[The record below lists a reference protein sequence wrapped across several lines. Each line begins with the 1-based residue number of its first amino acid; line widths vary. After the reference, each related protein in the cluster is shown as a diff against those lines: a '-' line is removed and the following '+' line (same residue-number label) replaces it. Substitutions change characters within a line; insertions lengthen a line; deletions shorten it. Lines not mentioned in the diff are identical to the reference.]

1 MRNVLKILTCLFL
14 CASFACQNRS
24 GFLPTAKPESVGM
37 SSARL
42 QILDRIIQE
51 AVDHEDFPGAD
62 ILVARR
68 GKIVWRKVYGH
79 SQWIP
84 EFAPM
89 EISMIFDLAS
99 ITKPVAT
106 ATSLMI
112 LAENGDLSLWDK
124 VVDYIPEF
132 VPYLDED
139 TEPGEDACIW
149 HLLTHT
155 AGLPDYIWELEV
167 LEEYGNPISL
177 ESLVEYIAQLDK
189 LYPPGED
196 FFYSCLDFISLSYI
210 VKKVSGKSIAEFAQ
224 ENIFSPLNMQ
234 HTFYTPP
241 EEFYSRCVPTEV
253 IEGRPLIGIVHDPLA
268 GLLGGVSGNAGLFST
283 ADDLAVFAQ
292 MMLNGGEF
300 NGVRILSPL
309 AVERMSE
316 IYHIVDFA
324 GRGLGWDLN
333 SSFSTNQGS
342 LFGPRTFGHTG
353 YTGTSLIIDP
363 ETETLVIFLTNRV
376 HPYDEGE
383 IVSLRS
389 RVANVVASSI
399 IKKF

>member
-1 MRNVLKILTCLFL
+1 MRNVPKILTCLFL
-14 CASFACQNRS
+14 LVGSACQTQTGS
-24 GFLPTAKPESVGM
+24 LPFAKPESVGM

-42 QILDRIIQE
+42 QILDKIIQE
-51 AVDHEDFPGAD
+51 AVNREDFPGAD
-62 ILVARR
+62 ILVARK

-84 EFAPM
+84 EYVPM
-89 EISMIFDLAS
+89 KISMIFDMAS
-99 ITKPVAT
+99 LTKPVAT

-112 LAENGDLSLWDK
+112 LAENGYLSLWDS

-132 VPYLDED
+132 IPYVDED
-139 TEPGEDACIW
+139 GEFGEDARIW

-167 LEEYGNPISL
+167 LEEFGNPISL
-177 ESLVEYIAQLDK
+177 ESLVKYIAQLEK

-196 FFYSCLDFISLSYI
+196 FFYSCLDFITLTLI
-210 VKKVSGKSIAEFAQ
+210 VKKVSGKTLAEFAH

-241 EEFYSRCVPTEV
+241 AEFYPRCVSTEV
-253 IEGRPLIGIVHDPLA
+253 IEGLPLIGIVHDPLA
-268 GLLGGVSGNAGLFST
+268 RLLGGVSGNAGLFST

-292 MMLNGGEF
+292 MMLNQGEF
-300 NGVRILSPL
+300 NGVRIISPL

-316 IYHIVDFA
+316 IYRLADFA
-324 GRGLGWDLN
+324 GRGLGWDLD
-333 SSFSTNQGS
+333 SSFSTNQGN

-363 ETETLVIFLTNRV
+363 ETETFVIFLTNRV

-383 IVSLRS
+383 IVSMRS
-389 RVANVVASSI
+389 RVANVVAGSI
-399 IKKF
+399 IKK

>member
-1 MRNVLKILTCLFL
+1 MRNVPKVLTCLFL
-14 CASFACQNRS
+14 LVGSACQTQTGS
-24 GFLPTAKPESVGM
+24 LPFAKPESVGM

-42 QILDRIIQE
+42 QILDKIIQE
-51 AVDHEDFPGAD
+51 AVNREDFPGAD
-62 ILVARR
+62 ILVARK

-84 EFAPM
+84 EYVPM
-89 EISMIFDLAS
+89 KISMIFDMAS
-99 ITKPVAT
+99 LTKPVAT

-112 LAENGDLSLWDK
+112 LAENGYLSLWDS

-132 VPYLDED
+132 IPYVDED
-139 TEPGEDACIW
+139 GEFGEDARIW

-167 LEEYGNPISL
+167 LEEFGNPISL
-177 ESLVEYIAQLDK
+177 ESLVKYIAQLEK

-196 FFYSCLDFISLSYI
+196 FFYSCLDFITLTLI
-210 VKKVSGKSIAEFAQ
+210 VKKVSGKTLAEFAH

-241 EEFYSRCVPTEV
+241 AEFYPRCVSTEV
-253 IEGRPLIGIVHDPLA
+253 IEGLPLIGIVHDPLA
-268 GLLGGVSGNAGLFST
+268 RLLGGVSGNAGLFST

-292 MMLNGGEF
+292 MMLNQGEF
-300 NGVRILSPL
+300 NGVRIISPL

-316 IYHIVDFA
+316 IYRLADFA
-324 GRGLGWDLN
+324 GRGLGWDLD
-333 SSFSTNQGS
+333 SSFSTNQGN

-363 ETETLVIFLTNRV
+363 ETETFVIFLTNRV

-383 IVSLRS
+383 IVSMRS
-389 RVANVVASSI
+389 RVANVVAGSI
-399 IKKF
+399 IKK

>member
-14 CASFACQNRS
+14 FASFGCQS
-24 GFLPTAKPESVGM
+24 QKGLIPTAKPESVGM

-42 QILDRIIQE
+42 QILDKIIQE

-79 SQWIP
+79 RQWIP

-112 LAENGDLSLWDK
+112 LAENGHLSLWDR
-124 VVDYIPEF
+124 VIDYIPEF

-139 TEPGEDACIW
+139 AEPGEDACIW

-167 LEEYGNPISL
+167 LEEYGNPIAL
-177 ESLVEYIAQLDK
+177 ESLVGYIAQLEK

-196 FFYSCLDFISLSYI
+196 FFYSCLDFITLSYI

-224 ENIFSPLNMQ
+224 ENIFSPLNMR

-241 EEFYSRCVPTEV
+241 EEFYPRCIPTEV
-253 IEGRPLIGIVHDPLA
+253 IDGRPLIGIVHDPLA
-268 GLLGGVSGNAGLFST
+268 RLLGGVSGNAGLFST
-283 ADDLAVFAQ
+283 ADDLGIFAQ
-292 MMLNGGEF
+292 MLLNGGEF

-316 IYHIVDFA
+316 IYRIVDFA
-324 GRGLGWDLN
+324 GRGLGWDLD
-333 SSFSTNQGS
+333 SSFSTNQGN
-342 LFGPRTFGHTG
+342 LFGPWTFGHTG
-353 YTGTSLIIDP
+353 YTGTSLVIDP
-363 ETETLVIFLTNRV
+363 ETETFVIFLTNRV

-399 IKKF
+399 IKK

>member
-1 MRNVLKILTCLFL
+1 MRYVPKTLTCLFL
-14 CASFACQNRS
+14 LAAFACQTQTGS
-24 GFLPTAKPESVGM
+24 LPTAKPESVGM

-42 QILDRIIQE
+42 QILDKIIQE

-62 ILVARR
+62 ILVVRR
-68 GKIVWRKVYGH
+68 GKIVWRKVYGY

-112 LAENGDLSLWDK
+112 LAENGHLSLWDK

-132 VPYLDED
+132 IPFVDED
-139 TEPGEDACIW
+139 GELGEGACIW

-177 ESLVEYIAQLDK
+177 DSLVGYIAQLEK

-196 FFYSCLDFISLSYI
+196 FFYSCLDFITLSLI
-210 VKKVSGKSIAEFAQ
+210 VKKVSGKTLAEFAH
-224 ENIFSPLNMQ
+224 ENIFSRLNMQ

-241 EEFYSRCVPTEV
+241 AEFYPRCVPTEV
-253 IEGRPLIGIVHDPLA
+253 IDGLPLIGIVHDPLA
-268 GLLGGVSGNAGLFST
+268 RLLGGVSGNAGLFST

-292 MMLNGGEF
+292 MMLNQGEF
-300 NGVRILSPL
+300 KGVRIMSPL

-316 IYHIVDFA
+316 IYRVVDFA
-324 GRGLGWDLN
+324 GRGLGWDLD
-333 SSFSTNQGS
+333 SSFSANQGN

-363 ETETLVIFLTNRV
+363 ETETFVIFLTNRV

-383 IVSLRS
+383 IVSIRS
-389 RVANVVASSI
+389 RVANVVAGSI
-399 IKKF
+399 LEK

>member
-1 MRNVLKILTCLFL
+1 MRNVLRILICLFF
-14 CASFACQNRS
+14 CSFFACQSRT
-24 GFLPTAKPESVGM
+24 GFLPTSKPESVGM
-37 SSARL
+37 SSDRL
-42 QILDRIIQE
+42 KILDKIVQE
-51 AVDHEDFPGAD
+51 AIDRKDFPGAD
-62 ILVARR
+62 ILVARK

-84 EFAPM
+84 ELVPM
-89 EISMIFDLAS
+89 EASMIFDLAS
-99 ITKPVAT
+99 LTKPVAT

-112 LAENGDLSLWDK
+112 LAENGHLSLWDR
-124 VVDYIPEF
+124 VTDYIPEF
-132 VPYLDED
+132 VPYVDED
-139 TEPGEDACIW
+139 DEPGEDACIW
-149 HLLTHT
+149 NLLTHT

-167 LEEYGNPISL
+167 LEEYGNPIAL
-177 ESLVEYIAQLDK
+177 ESMVRYIAQLDK

-196 FFYSCLDFISLSYI
+196 FFYSCLDFITLSYI
-210 VKKVSGKSIAEFAQ
+210 VKEVSGKSIAEFAQ
-224 ENIFSPLNMQ
+224 ENIFGPLKMQ
-234 HTFYTPP
+234 HTFYNPP
-241 EEFYSRCVPTEV
+241 KEFYSRCVPTEI

-268 GLLGGVSGNAGLFST
+268 RLLGGVSGNAGLFST

-292 MMLNGGEF
+292 MLLDRGEF
-300 NGVRILSPL
+300 NGVRILSRL

-324 GRGLGWDLN
+324 GRGLGWDLD
-333 SSFSTNQGS
+333 SSFSTNQGN

-353 YTGTSLIIDP
+353 YTGTSLVIDP

-399 IKKF
+399 IEKQ